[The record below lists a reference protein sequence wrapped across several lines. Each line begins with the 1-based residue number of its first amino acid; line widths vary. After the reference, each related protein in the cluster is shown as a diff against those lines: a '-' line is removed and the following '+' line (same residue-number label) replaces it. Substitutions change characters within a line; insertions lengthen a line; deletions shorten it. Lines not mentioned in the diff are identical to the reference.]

1 MKLKYNRDTKLE
13 IVGIGIF
20 QPNQFVVIGDE
31 KRAKKYLETG
41 YFDEIKEAKI
51 KVKSKK
57 SKSKGS
63 DFNVCNGKSR
73 APWY

>member
-1 MKLKYNRDTKLE
+1 MKLKYNRDTELE

-57 SKSKGS
+57 SEKKGS
-63 DFNVCNGKSR
+63 DLK
-73 APWY
+73 